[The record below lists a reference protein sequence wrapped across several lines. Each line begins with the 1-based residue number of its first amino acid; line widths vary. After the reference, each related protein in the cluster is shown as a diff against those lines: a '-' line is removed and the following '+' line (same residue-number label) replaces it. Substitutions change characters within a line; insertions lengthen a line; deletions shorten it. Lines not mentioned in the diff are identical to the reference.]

1 MQKTIVLEF
10 EKNLDEK
17 YKRWTREAVDDFLN
31 LFPQY
36 KDKFKVKEDKPFTKA
51 RIEEIIRKSKLDNPN
66 LDERQIWEKF
76 ELQPDGTYYLKN
88 VSIDWLLREASENGK
103 VDLQK
108 WYNLKNNNRAVI
120 RFEEPLSV
128 SVCQRPTTFA
138 YGIGGGFGPCLSA
151 STIGDDEGFFK
162 DIVMHELGHTFNATH
177 NDRRNTVEN
186 LGSHCTDPDCL
197 MYEYAYTKESY
208 LRRKNG
214 NKPIF
219 CKDCMESMNEY
230 LRETF
235 GKENIQ
241 QQEISV
247 DTQTKPEE
255 IIKIPVDPKK
265 KIPFRTFYKKVAEK
279 EGSQYQE
286 DLQAKGFKASLLRS
300 GGERLDVESNCE
312 DFISIK
318 GRDKD
323 GNYKVPSLKDCADT
337 VQLAKERNCIVD
349 ISPKSSAEF
358 QARMLIACLEAN
370 METDRKPEI
379 TPEFLQQ
386 LEQETRVRL
395 LALLNKE
402 KCRKK
407 PAQTASVSRMEQ
419 TREDR
424 LKELERKEK
433 LNQLTEAEERQLTVM
448 RASERRKAEK
458 EQAIQDTGNSID
470 PRAEQHRQRTGL
482 SPEDFYY
489 SSQTRSGSAAWKLH
503 LDVVPNRNDPTTK
516 AVSEML
522 EALDIEHKVSH
533 GGENGKGMTIYVGN
547 YEDAKRLSKEINLR
561 FGQDIEKSP
570 SWVDQCNEHNFNPKV
585 TGRFYLQGIF
595 EQQYPQSTING
606 LCPSRFGSLIDRKSE
621 YLVFFAAQ
629 KEGLIQKNAQPQE
642 YVGDRKNQDYNTR
655 YEFDILESYCS
666 HKLYQK
672 HMGEFY
678 CGKDADKFE
687 EQIFGA
693 AIPKKGTSER
703 QLWDKTADRY
713 VRAVEHDFTNCSRMD
728 NLVQGYT
735 PVDFSK
741 LPPVSQNGRMQGRG
755 GRP

>member
-1 MQKTIVLEF
+1 MQKVFVLEF
-10 EKNLDEK
+10 EKGLDEK
-17 YKRWTREAVDDFLN
+17 YKKWTREAVEDFLN
-31 LFPQY
+31 LFPKY
-36 KDKFKVKEDKPFTKA
+36 KDKFKVKDDEPFTKN
-51 RIEEIIRKSKLDNPN
+51 RIEELIRKAKLNNPD
-66 LDERQIWEKF
+66 LDEQQIWEKF
-76 ELQPDGTYYLKN
+76 EPQSDGTYWLKN
-88 VSIDWLLREASENGK
+88 VSIDWLLREASENGR
-103 VDLQK
+103 VDLEK
-108 WYNLKNNNRAVI
+108 WYNLKNNNRKYI
-120 RFEEPLSV
+120 PFSEPLRI

-151 STIGDDEGFFK
+151 GTIGNDEGFFK

-177 NDRRNTVEN
+177 EERRNTVEN

-197 MYEYAYTKESY
+197 MYEYAYKPESY
-208 LRRKNG
+208 RRRKNS

-219 CKDCMESMNEY
+219 CKDCMESMHEY
-230 LRETF
+230 LRDTF
-235 GKENIQ
+235 AHQNTQ
-241 QQEISV
+241 QQINI
-247 DTQTKPEE
+247 DTETKPEE
-255 IIKIPVDPKK
+255 IIKVPVDPKK
-265 KIPFRTFYKKVAEK
+265 KVPFREFYQKVAQM
-279 EGSQYQE
+279 EGSQYKE
-286 DLQAKGFKASLLRS
+286 DLQANGFRASLLRNN
-300 GGERLDVESNCE
+300 GESLDVESNCE
-312 DFISIK
+312 DFISLK

-337 VQLAKERNCIVD
+337 VKLAQERNCIID

-358 QARMLIACLEAN
+358 QARMLIACLEAK
-370 METDRKPEI
+370 METDRRPEI
-379 TPEFLQQ
+379 TPEFLKQ
-386 LEQETRVRL
+386 LEPATKARL

-402 KCRKK
+402 KCRQN
-407 PAQTASVSRMEQ
+407 PNQTVSASRMEQ
-419 TREDR
+419 TRGDR

-433 LNQLTEAEERQLTVM
+433 LKQLTEAEERQLAVM
-448 RASERRKAEK
+448 RDEKKRSAEK
-458 EQAIQDTGNSID
+458 EQAIQETGNAID
-470 PRAEQHRQRTGL
+470 PRGEQHRQRTGL
-482 SPEDFYY
+482 SPESFYY
-489 SSQTRSGSAAWKLH
+489 SSQTRTGDTSWKLH

-522 EALDIEHKVSH
+522 EALDVEHKIAH

-570 SWVDQCNEHNFNPKV
+570 IWVDQSNETNFNPKV

-606 LCPSRFGSLIDRKSE
+606 LCPSRFGSLVDRKSE

-629 KEGLIQKNAQPQE
+629 KEGLIPKNAQTQE

-678 CGKDADKFE
+678 CGKDVDSFE
-687 EQIFGA
+687 KQIFGA
-693 AIPKKGTSER
+693 AIPKKGTPER

-713 VRAVEHDFTNCSRMD
+713 VRAVEHDFANCSRMD
-728 NLVQGYT
+728 ELVQNYT

-741 LPPVSQNGRMQGRG
+741 LPPVSQNGRTQGRG
-755 GRP
+755 GRA